1 MDDHK
6 RRHGIGSSAENRAK
20 KDFEKA
26 TMPALPTPQ
35 EIMRFLDDYVI
46 GQDEAKKIL
55 SVAVYNHY
63 KCLNHEEARTRSA
76 PKNKGQNKNVDKAGD
91 KDEVTEDA
99 VELSKSNILLLG
111 PTGSGK
117 TLLAQTLARLLDVP
131 FAIADA
137 TNLTEAGYVGEDVE
151 NIVLKLLQNA
161 DHNVEKAQRGIIYLD
176 EVDKIT
182 RKGGANPSITR
193 DVSGEGVQQALL
205 KIVEGSV
212 CGVPPQGGRKN
223 PSQETVKFDTTNV
236 LFICAGAFS
245 GLDKIIAA
253 RSQKNGQKSGS
264 IGFGAKITP
273 PDSKKIGELL
283 ADAQPEDLLK
293 FGIIPEFVGR
303 LPIITSTKDLEI
315 DDLVQILR
323 EPKNALVRQYQKL
336 FAMDGAQLEFT
347 EDSLTAI
354 AEKAITRGTGAR
366 GLRAIME
373 SVLLETMFE
382 LPNRN
387 DIQTITITRETVE
400 DGTKPVFIL
409 KDEQPAP
416 QAKPIERNDP
426 RPS

>member
-1 MDDHK
+1 MDNHK
-6 RRHGIGSSAENRAK
+6 RKHGIGSSAENRAK

-26 TMPALPTPQ
+26 SVPALPTPQ

-63 KCLNHEEARTRSA
+63 KRLNHEEERTKSSAR
-76 PKNKGQNKNVDKAGD
+76 NKGKTADNIAANDDTIK
-91 KDEVTEDA
+91 EDA

-182 RKGGANPSITR
+182 RKGGANASITR

-253 RSQKNGQKSGS
+253 RGNKTSS
-264 IGFGAKITP
+264 IGFGAEITP
-273 PDSKKIGELL
+273 PDSKKTGELL

-336 FAMDGAQLEFT
+336 FTMDGAQLEFT
-347 EDSLTAI
+347 EDSLQAI

-382 LPNRN
+382 LPTRN

-400 DGTKPVFIL
+400 DGAKPLFTL
-409 KDEQPAP
+409 KEAAPAP
-416 QAKPIERNDP
+416 KPNEAP
-426 RPS
+426 RPQ